1 MAEKTPKLRKER
13 TARGMD
19 AEPVLGDI
27 LRHAR
32 NRRDLTLRE
41 VETRTGI
48 PNAHLSQIERGQ
60 IQRPDQ
66 QILWKLSQLYELN
79 FGLLAAWTEHRD
91 EISDR
96 GAVYFAAAIRL
107 LNKLGERDL
116 EEATHYLEALS
127 RRAGGTE
134 DV

>member
-1 MAEKTPKLRKER
+1 
-13 TARGMD
+13 MD

-41 VETRTGI
+41 VEDRTGI

-91 EISDR
+91 ELSDR

-107 LNKLGERDL
+107 LNTLGEHDL
-116 EEATHYLEALS
+116 EEATHYLEALN
-127 RRAGGTE
+127 RRAEGEKAG
-134 DV
+134 